1 MTVATDSTTPTAEAS
16 GSVAVAAPS
25 GGRPGQPELLTTWA
39 NIADLRPHPRNA
51 RNGDTDVIAESL
63 QANHQYRPIVVAR
76 GGVILA
82 GNHTYAAAMELGWT
96 TIAAVHLDLDPAS
109 PEAIRIMLADNRTA
123 DMGRYDEALLLD
135 LLRALDGELEGTG
148 YTDDDLNHLAEV
160 LDELPPIDGGDGG
173 AFDETLLWPFVRVRL
188 APPLYEAFQK
198 MPGDDDAERLVN
210 LIQQHLGD

>member
-1 MTVATDSTTPTAEAS
+1 MEHDLTTTPT
-16 GSVAVAAPS
+16 PIDT
-25 GGRPGQPELLTTWA
+25 LT
-39 NIADLRPHPRNA
+39 PHPRNA
-51 RNGDTDVIAESL
+51 RNGDTDVIVESL
-63 QANHQYRPIVVAR
+63 QANGQYRPIVVAR

-82 GNHTYAAAMELGWT
+82 GNHTYAAAMELGWD

-135 LLRALDGELEGTG
+135 LLRALDGDLEGTG
-148 YTDDDLNHLAEV
+148 YSDDDLNHLAEV
-160 LDELPPIDGGDGG
+160 LDTLPPPDGGDGG

-188 APPLYEAFQK
+188 NPALYEAFQK